1 MVRIHYLIA
10 PSHKSLI
17 GKRRGGGERI
27 KATFNLKI
35 VEFSLFSGQTKYA
48 ASQTEKKG
56 GGGTHKITL
65 L

>member
-17 GKRRGGGERI
+17 GKRRGGGEKI

-56 GGGTHKITL
+56 GGEHTK
-65 L
+65 